1 MDSSRGKMVDLRANW
16 KAKRAELLLKNKNKQ
31 KIIAV
36 ESNSVIFEE
45 AWDILIKDDSDS
57 AYHHECIIL
66 YPTLVTD
73 LEKKSEMN

>member
-1 MDSSRGKMVDLRANW
+1 MKSSRGKMGNFRANL

-45 AWDILIKDDSDS
+45 AWDS
-57 AYHHECIIL
+57 AYHYECMML

-73 LEKKSEMN
+73 LEKK

>member
-1 MDSSRGKMVDLRANW
+1 MESIKGKMGNFRANW
-16 KAKRAELLLKNKNKQ
+16 KTKPAEMLLRSKNKQ
-31 KIIAV
+31 KAIAV

-57 AYHHECIIL
+57 AYHYECMML

-73 LEKKSEMN
+73 LRGGKLK

>member
-1 MDSSRGKMVDLRANW
+1 MESSRGKVGDFRANW
-16 KAKRAELLLKNKNKQ
+16 KAKQAELLLKNKNKQ

-45 AWDILIKDDSDS
+45 AWGILIEDDSDS
-57 AYHHECIIL
+57 AYHYKCMIL

-73 LEKKSEMN
+73 LEKKVK